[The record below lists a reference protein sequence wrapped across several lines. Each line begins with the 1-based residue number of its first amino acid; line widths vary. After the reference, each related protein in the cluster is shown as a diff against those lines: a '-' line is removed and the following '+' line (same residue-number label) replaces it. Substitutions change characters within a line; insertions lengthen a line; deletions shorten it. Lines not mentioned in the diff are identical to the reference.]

1 MYATAERITRGHPI
15 SLRASWSVCTAK
27 FEIRNLYAKNI
38 MFACSLPMSTS
49 TWRSEHRNGPGGYMS
64 GQLKSENRK
73 NIEKPPLKEA
83 IIQQKDPQS
92 SHHIQ
97 PSPRKILVLYTRL
110 FYNTRKTLKTSNQ
123 DPPRSTR
130 PSRIAVHT

>member
-1 MYATAERITRGHPI
+1 M
-15 SLRASWSVCTAK
+15 L
-27 FEIRNLYAKNI
+27 
-38 MFACSLPMSTS
+38 STNVNQYLAFRTPQR
-49 TWRSEHRNGPGGYMS
+49 TWWVYEWGAQVRKY
-64 GQLKSENRK
+64 K
-73 NIEKPPLKEA
+73 NIEKPPHEEA
-83 IIQQKDPQS
+83 IIPQQDPQS

-110 FYNTRKTLKTSNQ
+110 FYNTRKTLKTYNQ